1 MIVDKNAKSLEESVF
16 LKLQDEILSGTLV
29 RGETLTEASITS
41 RLGTSRTPVR
51 AALARLA
58 EEGLVELSPNR
69 GAVVLGVTSEDLVD
83 IYKMRMRLEGL
94 ASREAAKK
102 ISDEDKKLLTDSV
115 ELSEFYIR
123 KKDAEKL
130 KELDSEFHD
139 IIYRASGNRALN
151 KTLSELHRN
160 ITAYRKMSLAA
171 PGRLER
177 SVGEHREI
185 LEAIEAHDA
194 EMADRLTSEHIAAA
208 LENMLITVEKQEGI

>member
-16 LKLQDEILSGTLV
+16 LRLQDEILSGTLI

-94 ASREAAKK
+94 SSREAAKK

-139 IIYRASGNRALN
+139 IIYRASGNRILYR
-151 KTLSELHRN
+151 TLSDLHRK
-160 ITAYRKMSLAA
+160 IKTYRKLSLTVTD
-171 PGRLER
+171 RLER
-177 SVGEHREI
+177 SIEEHREI
-185 LEAIEAHDA
+185 LSAITRGDQE
-194 EMADRLTSEHIAAA
+194 EADRLTYLHVEAA
-208 LENMLITVEKQEGI
+208 LSNLLSVFEVK

>member
-16 LKLQDEILSGTLV
+16 LRLQDEILSGTLI

-139 IIYRASGNRALN
+139 IIYRASGNRILYR
-151 KTLSELHRN
+151 TLSDLHRK
-160 ITAYRKMSLAA
+160 IKTYRKLSLTVTD
-171 PGRLER
+171 RLER
-177 SVGEHREI
+177 SIEEHREI
-185 LEAIEAHDA
+185 LSAITRGDQE
-194 EMADRLTSEHIAAA
+194 EADRLTYLHVEAA
-208 LENMLITVEKQEGI
+208 LSNLLSVFEVK

>member
-139 IIYRASGNRALN
+139 IIYRASGNRILYR
-151 KTLSELHRN
+151 TLSDLHRK
-160 ITAYRKMSLAA
+160 IKTYRKLSLTVTD
-171 PGRLER
+171 RLER
-177 SVGEHREI
+177 SIEEHREI
-185 LEAIEAHDA
+185 LSAITSGDQE
-194 EMADRLTSEHIAAA
+194 EADRLTYLHVEAA
-208 LENMLITVEKQEGI
+208 LSNLLSVFEVK

>member
-16 LKLQDEILSGTLV
+16 LRLQDEILSGTLV

-139 IIYRASGNRALN
+139 IIYRASGNRILYR
-151 KTLSELHRN
+151 TLSDLHRK
-160 ITAYRKMSLAA
+160 IKTYRKLSLTVTD
-171 PGRLER
+171 RLER
-177 SVGEHREI
+177 SIEEHREI
-185 LEAIEAHDA
+185 LSAITRGDQE
-194 EMADRLTSEHIAAA
+194 EADRLTYLHVEAA
-208 LENMLITVEKQEGI
+208 LSNLLSVFEVK

>member
-139 IIYRASGNRALN
+139 IIYRASGNRILYR
-151 KTLSELHRN
+151 TLSDLHRK
-160 ITAYRKMSLAA
+160 IKTYRKLSLTVTD
-171 PGRLER
+171 RLER
-177 SVGEHREI
+177 SIEEHREI
-185 LEAIEAHDA
+185 LSAITRGDQE
-194 EMADRLTSEHIAAA
+194 EADRLTYLHVEAA
-208 LENMLITVEKQEGI
+208 LSNLLSVFEVK